1 MIVSP
6 AARERQILVHLAGRR
21 GKRRRLSLAS
31 AQTMSADASFGEHA
45 SLRLTRATLRAQEA
59 SPALVEKLG
68 SNTYRYFRLL
78 ARQFAARTCHEF
90 RDLRW
95 RLPVTVDDDARISR
109 DFPFRTADQ

>member
-1 MIVSP
+1 MCTLLG
-6 AARERQILVHLAGRR
+6 AAGSVVG
-21 GKRRRLSLAS
+21 LSLAS

-68 SNTYRYFRLL
+68 SSAYRYFRLL
-78 ARQFAARTCHEF
+78 ARQFAARTCYEF

-95 RLPVTVDDDARISR
+95 RLPVAVHDDARISR
-109 DFPFRTADQ
+109 GFPFRTAD